1 MWIGRSVVLL
11 KEFGIDG
18 YGGVDISQNAI
29 NEAINFG
36 KYFGYD
42 LRGGVNVYDG
52 NKISFEYKYFDF
64 TILEGVNR

>member
-1 MWIGRSVVLL
+1 M
-11 KEFGIDG
+11 
-18 YGGVDISQNAI
+18 DISQNAI

-42 LRGGVNVYDG
+42 LRGVNVYDG

>member
-42 LRGGVNVYDG
+42 LRGG
-52 NKISFEYKYFDF
+52 KC
-64 TILEGVNR
+64 L